1 MLDDSLRLQ
10 ENPHRLSLLSHYAQ
24 QGAEDRATWR
34 RRLMEMDGVEPK
46 QLTALHGELIAFDWI
61 EQNTG
66 QTLSSN
72 YRITL
77 NGLREYGRLKGVE
90 INEKSPEAQE
100 PKAPRFPRKKKQ
112 KAESPEAVAVAVAVA
127 ASEES
132 LAPAA

>member
-10 ENPHRLSLLSHYAQ
+10 ENPHLLSLLSHYAQ

-34 RRLMEMDGVEPK
+34 SRLMEMAGVEPK

-66 QTLSSN
+66 QTHSSC

-77 NGLREYGRLKGVE
+77 HGLREYGRLQGVE

-112 KAESPEAVAVAVAVA
+112 KSESPEILELA
-127 ASEES
+127 ASE
-132 LAPAA
+132 